1 MGEPKTRQLHARVS
15 EADCVR
21 AAHLAKELG
30 ISQAELIRLLLQ
42 LPADDLQHDG
52 AERFIVLDTLT
63 ANKLYRELNHW
74 GYQRN
79 QGVHA
84 LNRIAYHLRA
94 NGLDA
99 DDVMDGYALVRRR
112 FDAIE
117 ETAAAIAPKVDSI
130 AQARFL
136 FR

>member
-1 MGEPKTRQLHARVS
+1 MGKSKTRQLHARVS
-15 EADCVR
+15 EADYMR
-21 AAHLAKELG
+21 AANLAKALE
-30 ISQAELIRLLLQ
+30 IPQAELIRLLLQ
-42 LPADDLQHDG
+42 LPADDVQCEG

-74 GYQRN
+74 GCQRN

-84 LNRIAYHLRA
+84 LNRIAYYLRA

-99 DDVMDGYALVRRR
+99 DDVMDGYSLVRRR

-117 ETAAAIAPKVDSI
+117 KTAAAIAPKVDAI

>member
-15 EADCVR
+15 EADYIR
-21 AAHLAKELG
+21 SAKLAETLE
-30 ISQAELIRLLLQ
+30 ISQSELVRLLLQ
-42 LPADDLQHDG
+42 LPADDIESEG
-52 AERFIVLDTLT
+52 AKRFVVVDTLT

-84 LNRIAYHLRA
+84 LNRIAYYLRA
-94 NGLDA
+94 NKLDA
-99 DDVMDGYALVRRR
+99 DDVMDGYALVRER
-112 FDAIE
+112 FDKIE
-117 ETAAAIAPKVDSI
+117 DTAADIAPKVD
-130 AQARFL
+130 AVVRARLL